1 LARSADHAGRPATK
15 YMDGFDKIRRVQRYI
30 KSQALSH
37 GVPVIA
43 NYSFDRALAAII
55 DLVMERATER
65 TASARV
71 PAGAASGR
79 ASAPAAAAN
88 EGGRT

>member
-1 LARSADHAGRPATK
+1 
-15 YMDGFDKIRRVQRYI
+15 
-30 KSQALSH
+30 LSH

-65 TASARV
+65 TATARV
-71 PAGAASGR
+71 TADGDR
-79 ASAPAAAAN
+79 ADRAPAPVAAAN

>member
-1 LARSADHAGRPATK
+1 
-15 YMDGFDKIRRVQRYI
+15 
-30 KSQALSH
+30 
-37 GVPVIA
+37 VIA

-65 TASARV
+65 TATARV
-71 PAGAASGR
+71 R
-79 ASAPAAAAN
+79 ASAETERGRAPAPVAAAN